1 MGLFEEAGIIL
12 KSGEEIVKRAICKGK
27 VPKGAFMGVKMGFL
41 GRGGLKRKVEWEDV
55 KGEIVLTNGRL
66 IIVGKRGRIR
76 KEVVP
81 FLDFDLKNVIAV
93 STKKPLMGKEKLLV
107 SMNLETGRPEKMELL
122 IIPSEETSEWVS
134 AIRSQLKA

>member
-27 VPKGAFMGVKMGFL
+27 VPKGAFMG
-41 GRGGLKRKVEWEDV
+41 LKVDS
-55 KGEIVLTNGRL
+55 RL

-81 FLDFDLKNVIAV
+81 FLDFDLKNVIAHV
-93 STKKPLMGKEKLLV
+93 TISFFQYEQF
-107 SMNLETGRPEKMELL
+107 NLSR
-122 IIPSEETSEWVS
+122 
-134 AIRSQLKA
+134 QY